1 METAGTGNIAA
12 KRPRELSLNQSKNPG
27 IIIDDQQFGNRVMKK
42 SGIGSIRIQIKH
54 SAFALIPAIRSESF
68 EVKEYHFVLQKRAL
82 TFHD

>member
-1 METAGTGNIAA
+1 METAGACNIAA
-12 KRPRELSLNQSKNPG
+12 KRSRELPLNQSKDSG

-54 SAFALIPAIRSESF
+54 SAFALIPAIRRESF

-82 TFHD
+82 TLYE